1 MNIIIIYQ
9 GGSMRNINPD
19 MSLEDIRA
27 LKNELEILS
36 EDFNDFSKDLDYIFF
51 RSLII
56 YLLVSFL
63 LFVLNWSVI
72 SFICSGLYIIWFLI
86 YFIDTNREFKKFQK
100 RIDELESKM
109 YE

>member
-1 MNIIIIYQ
+1 MNIITIYQ

-27 LKNELEILS
+27 LKNELEIIG
-36 EDFNDFSKDLDYIFF
+36 EDFNNFSKDLDYIFF

>member
-27 LKNELEILS
+27 LKNELEILG

>member
-1 MNIIIIYQ
+1 
-9 GGSMRNINPD
+9 MRSINPD

-36 EDFNDFSKDLDYIFF
+36 EDFNDFSKGLDYIFF

-63 LFVLNWSVI
+63 LFILNWSVV

-100 RIDELESKM
+100 RMDELESKM

>member
-1 MNIIIIYQ
+1 
-9 GGSMRNINPD
+9 MRSINPD
-19 MSLEDIRA
+19 MSLDDIRA
-27 LKNELEILS
+27 LKNELEILD

-63 LFVLNWSVI
+63 LFILNWSVI

-86 YFIDTNREFKKFQK
+86 YFIDTYREFKKFQK
-100 RIDELESKM
+100 RMDELESKM

>member
-1 MNIIIIYQ
+1 
-9 GGSMRNINPD
+9 MRSINPD
-19 MSLEDIRA
+19 ISLDDIRA
-27 LKNELEILS
+27 LKTELEILG

-63 LFVLNWSVI
+63 LFILNWSVI

-100 RIDELESKM
+100 RMNELESKM

>member
-1 MNIIIIYQ
+1 MNIIITYQ
-9 GGSMRNINPD
+9 GGNMRSINPD
-19 MSLEDIRA
+19 MSLDDIRA
-27 LKNELEILS
+27 LKNELEILD

-63 LFVLNWSVI
+63 LFILNWSVI

-86 YFIDTNREFKKFQK
+86 YFIDTYREFKKFQK
-100 RIDELESKM
+100 RMDELESKM

>member
-19 MSLEDIRA
+19 MSLEDVRA
-27 LKNELEILS
+27 LKNELEILG

>member
-1 MNIIIIYQ
+1 MNIITIYQ
-9 GGSMRNINPD
+9 GGSMRNINPN
-19 MSLEDIRA
+19 MSLEDIRT

-100 RIDELESKM
+100 RMDELESKM

>member
-1 MNIIIIYQ
+1 MNIITIYQ
-9 GGSMRNINPD
+9 GGSMRNINSD

-27 LKNELEILS
+27 LKNELEILG

-100 RIDELESKM
+100 RMDELESKM